1 MTTKLTPITPGEI
14 LLEEFIKPLGISEN
28 QLAQDIHVPVT
39 RINGIVNGKKTITTD
54 TALRLARYF
63 GTTAQ
68 FWLNLQQHYELELA
82 EATLADQILNTI
94 KPLASIASNEYET

>member
-1 MTTKLTPITPGEI
+1 MTTKLTPTTPGNI
-14 LLEEFIKPLGISEN
+14 LLEEFIKPFGISEN

-39 RINGIVNGKKTITTD
+39 QVNAIVNGKKTITTD

-63 GTTAQ
+63 STTPQ

-82 EATLADQILNTI
+82 EGTLADQIFQTI
-94 KPLASIASNEYET
+94 KPLASIAANEHEA

>member
-1 MTTKLTPITPGEI
+1 MTTKLPPITPGDI
-14 LLEEFIKPLGISEN
+14 LLEEFIKPFGISEN

-39 RINGIVNGKKTITTD
+39 QINAIINGKKTITTD

-63 GTTAQ
+63 GTTPQ

-82 EATLADQILNTI
+82 EATLGDQILKTI
-94 KPLASIASNEYET
+94 KPLASIAANEYEA